1 MSKYLINIAVGP
13 VQEFIASARK
23 LKDLWYGSY
32 LLSELSKSVAE
43 ALLDQ
48 SCELIF
54 PAVDDKTLL
63 RPNSQ
68 LNVANKI
75 LAVSPNG
82 SDPVELTTL
91 ARNAFSNH
99 WEKICREAQSKAPP
113 LDQELFNKQIEDFGE
128 FFAAWV
134 PYEENKYKKCRTL
147 VEAKLGGR
155 KSLREF
161 NAPAWDGTGLAKSSL
176 DGIREAV
183 ITGVRKGDNRS
194 FQLKKG
200 EHLDVLG
207 VVKRFGP
214 WNNERRPHFDNMAQ
228 VAARP
233 YLSGLRKAA
242 IESANIAALIP
253 DSSIVKNLYPGFSEG
268 SPLADPPLWEGWPKG
283 LSSDLLHPAV
293 LEEEKKLAEPDRK
306 KNWAVLEKT
315 LKKLWSATSQPSP
328 YACLLLGD
336 GDNMGKTLDTIITV
350 EGHKA
355 FSASLENFATGV
367 HDIAERHNGRIVY
380 SGGDDVM
387 AYAPLDSAIE
397 CAEEFNN
404 LFQNI
409 MEKIAGQLK
418 IEAPSFSLGMVIVHQ
433 KTPLANALALARQAE
448 HTAKEV
454 GGKNCLAVIQD
465 KRSGSPLSIHG
476 SWKGDSGLPF
486 RLKRYQDAII
496 ADRLPGTL
504 GYQLRLIADQCGP
517 ALAWQDATE
526 PANPACA
533 EALRIIGRKRDKS
546 TKQLLP
552 DDAAFI
558 IQGETDLRHISDKLV
573 IALQLAGAKKLTHGN
588 WSKKEMNQ

>member
-1 MSKYLINIAVGP
+1 MTQYLINIAVGP

-23 LKDLWYGSY
+23 LKDLWYGSH
-32 LLSELSKSVAE
+32 LLSELSKSVAA
-43 ALLDQ
+43 ALYDRG
-48 SCELIF
+48 CELIF

-63 RPNSQ
+63 QPNSQ

-75 LAVSPNG
+75 LAVSPDG
-82 SDPVELTTL
+82 SDPAELTTL
-91 ARNAFSNH
+91 ARKAFTDH
-99 WEKICREAQSKAPP
+99 WEKICREAKSKTPP
-113 LDQELFNKQIEDFGE
+113 LNQELFNKQIQDFGE

-134 PYEENKYKKCRTL
+134 PYEENEYKKCRSL

-214 WNNERRPHFDNMAQ
+214 WNNESRPHFDNMAQ

-242 IESANIAALIP
+242 IESADIAALIP
-253 DSSIVKNLYPGFSEG
+253 DSRIVKNLYPGFSEG

-283 LSSDLLHPAV
+283 LSSELLHPPV
-293 LEEEKKLAEPDRK
+293 LEEEKKLAEPERK
-306 KNWAVLEKT
+306 KDWTVLEKT

-336 GDNMGKTLDTIITV
+336 GDNMGKTLDTMTTV
-350 EGHKA
+350 KGHKT
-355 FSASLENFATGV
+355 FSGALENFATGV
-367 HDIAERHNGRIVY
+367 HDIAERYNGRIVY

-387 AYAPLDSAIE
+387 AYAPLDSAID
-397 CAEEFNN
+397 CAAAFNK
-404 LFQNI
+404 LFQTT

-418 IEAPSFSLGMVIVHQ
+418 IEAPTFSLGMVIVHQ
-433 KTPLANALALARQAE
+433 RTPLANALTLARQAE
-448 HTAKEV
+448 RTAKES
-454 GGKNCLAVIQD
+454 GGKNCIAVIQD
-465 KRSGSPLSIHG
+465 KRSGSPLRIHG
-476 SWKGDSGLPF
+476 PWQGEFSLPVK
-486 RLKRYQDAII
+486 LKRYLDAII
-496 ADRLPGTL
+496 ADRLPSTL

-517 ALAWQDATE
+517 ELVWQSTTE
-526 PANPACA
+526 PGNPACA

-558 IQGETDLRHISDKLV
+558 IQGETDLRHISDALV
-573 IALQLAGAKKLTHGN
+573 IARQLAGAKKLANGN
-588 WSKKEMNQ
+588 WSKKEMHP

>member
-23 LKDLWYGSY
+23 LKDLWYGSH
-32 LLSELSKSVAE
+32 LLSELSKSVA
-43 ALLDQ
+43 ASLYAQ
-48 SCELIF
+48 GCELIF
-54 PAVDDKTLL
+54 PATDDKALL
-63 RPNSQ
+63 QPNSQ

-75 LAVSPNG
+75 LAISPDG
-82 SDPVELTTL
+82 IDPSDLTAQAKNT
-91 ARNAFSNH
+91 FTGH
-99 WEKICREAQSKAPP
+99 WVKICREAELKAPR
-113 LDQELFNKQIEDFGE
+113 LNQELFNKQIDDFGE

-134 PYEENKYKKCRTL
+134 PYEEKEYKKYRSL

-161 NAPAWDGTGLAKSSL
+161 KAPAWNGAGLAKSSL

-183 ITGVRKGDNRS
+183 LTGVQEKDKRS

-214 WNNERRPHFDNMAQ
+214 WNNTDRPHFDNMAQ

-242 IESANIAALIP
+242 IENANIAALIP
-253 DSSIVKNLYPGFSEG
+253 GMEVVKNLYPGLPEG

-293 LEEEKKLAEPDRK
+293 LDEEKNLIEPGREK
-306 KNWAVLEKT
+306 VWATLEKT
-315 LKKLWSATSQPSP
+315 LKRLWAATDQPSP

-336 GDNMGKTLDTIITV
+336 GDNMGKTLDAIATAD
-350 EGHKA
+350 GHRT
-355 FSASLENFATGV
+355 FSAALESFASGV
-367 HDIAERHNGRIVY
+367 HDIAERYNGRIVY

-387 AYAPLDSAIE
+387 AYAPLNNALF
-397 CAEEFNN
+397 CVEEFNN
-404 LFQNI
+404 LFLAT
-409 MEKIAGQLK
+409 MEKAGKKLK
-418 IEAPSFSLGMVIVHQ
+418 ITPPTFSLGMVIVHQ
-433 KTPLANALALARQAE
+433 RTPLADALALARQAE
-448 HTAKEV
+448 HTAKDI

-476 SWKGDSGLPF
+476 PWQGDCGLPAK
-486 RLKRYQDAII
+486 LKRYQEAII
-496 ADRLPGTL
+496 AERLPSTL

-517 ALAWQDATE
+517 TLAWQNDTD

-546 TKQLLP
+546 TKQLCS

-558 IQGETDLRHISDKLV
+558 IQGETDLRHVSDKLV
-573 IALQLAGAKKLTHGN
+573 IALQLARAKKLADGN
-588 WSKKEMNQ
+588 WSKKEKNG